1 MLQVLPIFTVWGEI
15 MVYVILVLI
24 IIFLFFFCGY
34 LCKKNQVLSLK
45 VKELQV
51 SLDLEKRNHDIA
63 SVKFLSSN
71 KVPIKEIS
79 KDIEDAIDECERR
92 KNREPKKIRTLKE
105 EDRIDKILSTCN
117 EYKDSYGHAYEK
129 NVLDTIPNTLSSV
142 EICNNVTLEENKK
155 VGELIKEKNE
165 GGSVVMNE
173 VNNKVNLNDFIK
185 RDRGINITSEVV
197 KEEIKKDN
205 ISFVEEIS
213 RKLESQLG
221 PQTIELT
228 DYEKE
233 QEETAIISYKE
244 LLKVKEQ
251 LYEENVAKEN
261 EEFLK
266 DLKALR
272 SNLG

>member
-1 MLQVLPIFTVWGEI
+1 
-15 MVYVILVLI
+15 MVYIMLILLI
-24 IIFLFFFCGY
+24 VFLFFFCFY
-34 LCKKNQVLSLK
+34 LCKKNQNLSHK
-45 VKELQV
+45 IKELEV
-51 SLDLEKRNHDIA
+51 SLEIERNNNDVA

-79 KDIEDAIDECERR
+79 KEIEDAINECEKR
-92 KNREPKKIRTLKE
+92 KNREPKKIRTIKE
-105 EDRIDKILSTCN
+105 EDRIDKILNSN
-117 EYKDSYGHAYEK
+117 LNSKDPFSHAYEK
-129 NVLDTIPNTLSSV
+129 NVLDTIPSTLSSV
-142 EICNNVTLEENKK
+142 KICNNEPLKKINEKFEKVRKEVEE
-155 VGELIKEKNE
+155 EKE
-165 GGSVVMNE
+165 GGQVVMNE
-173 VNNKVNLNDFIK
+173 VNSKVNLNDFIK
-185 RDRGINITSEVV
+185 RDKGYINLTTQNF
-197 KEEIKKDN
+197 KEDTKKEN

-251 LYEENVAKEN
+251 LYEENIAKEN

>member
-1 MLQVLPIFTVWGEI
+1 
-15 MVYVILVLI
+15 MVYVILVLL
-24 IIFLFFFCGY
+24 IIFLFFFCLY
-34 LCKKNQVLSLK
+34 LCKKNQNLSHK
-45 VKELQV
+45 IKELQV
-51 SLDLEKRNHDIA
+51 SLDIERKNHDVA

-71 KVPIKEIS
+71 KIPIKEIS
-79 KDIEDAIDECERR
+79 KDIEDAINECEKR
-92 KNREPKKIRTLKE
+92 KNKEPKKIRTIKE
-105 EDRIDKILSTCN
+105 EDRIDKILSKSTDT
-117 EYKDSYGHAYEK
+117 KDPFSHAYEK
-129 NVLDTIPNTLSSV
+129 NILDTIPNTLSSV
-142 EICNNVTLEENKK
+142 TICNSETLKKENNK
-155 VGELIKEKNE
+155 GEV
-165 GGSVVMNE
+165 VVMNE
-173 VNNKVNLNDFIK
+173 VESKVNLNDFIK
-185 RDRGINITSEVV
+185 RDLGYINITPEVV
-197 KEEIKKDN
+197 KEDIKREN

-272 SNLG
+272 SNLS

>member
-1 MLQVLPIFTVWGEI
+1 MI
-15 MVYVILVLI
+15 YVILVLL
-24 IIFLFFFCGY
+24 IIFLFFFCFY
-34 LCKKNQVLSLK
+34 LCKKNQNLSHK
-45 VKELQV
+45 IKELQV
-51 SLDLEKRNHDIA
+51 SLEIERNNHDVA

-79 KDIEDAIDECERR
+79 KDIEDAINECEKR
-92 KNREPKKIRTLKE
+92 KNKEPKKIRTIKE
-105 EDRIDKILSTCN
+105 EDRIDKILNTTST
-117 EYKDSYGHAYEK
+117 KDPFSHAYEK
-129 NVLDTIPNTLSSV
+129 NILNTTQSTLSSV
-142 EICNNVTLEENKK
+142 KICTNETLEKENTK
-155 VGELIKEKNE
+155 VEKNLKERKEVKE
-165 GGSVVMNE
+165 GGQVVMNE
-173 VNNKVNLNDFIK
+173 VDSKVNLNDFIK
-185 RDRGINITSEVV
+185 RDKSYINITPEIV
-197 KEEIKKDN
+197 KEDMKKEN

-213 RKLESQLG
+213 RQLESQLG

-272 SNLG
+272 SNLV